1 MAIGGGQ
8 QEGEPIT
15 AINVTPLVDVSLV
28 LVIIFM
34 VTTPI
39 MQVTSTLPVALPA
52 AATVEKRE
60 TLNST
65 VSLSA
70 DGKIEVTGDKLDV
83 ITDFEGMETPLKR
96 LIDAH
101 PDRLVIVRADKAAVH
116 GDVVKILS
124 AVRRLGATRMAVATV
139 QRSAVAERP

>member
-1 MAIGGGQ
+1 MAMGGGQ

-34 VTTPI
+34 VTAPI
-39 MQVTSTLPVALPA
+39 MQVSSSLPVNLPA

-65 VSLSA
+65 VTLTS
-70 DGKIEVTGDKLDV
+70 DGKVEVTGDKLDV
-83 ITDFEGMETPLKR
+83 ITNFDGMEAPLKR

-101 PDRLVIVRADKAAVH
+101 PDRLVIVRADKGSIH
-116 GDVVKILS
+116 GDVVRILS
-124 AVRRLGATRMAVATV
+124 TVRRLGASRMAVATV
-139 QRSAVAERP
+139 QRSAVEKP

>member
-1 MAIGGGQ
+1 MAMGGGQ

-34 VTTPI
+34 VTAPI
-39 MQVTSTLPVALPA
+39 MQVSSSLPVNLPA

-60 TLNST
+60 ALNST
-65 VSLSA
+65 VTLTS
-70 DGKIEVTGDKLDV
+70 DGKVEVSGDKLDV
-83 ITDFEGMETPLKR
+83 ITNFDGMEAPLKR

-101 PDRLVIVRADKAAVH
+101 PDRLIIIRADKGAIH
-116 GDVVKILS
+116 GDVVRILS
-124 AVRRLGATRMAVATV
+124 TVRRLGASRMAVATV
-139 QRSAVAERP
+139 QRSAVEKP

>member
-34 VTTPI
+34 VTAPI
-39 MQVTSTLPVALPA
+39 MQVTSTLPVNLPA

-60 TLNST
+60 SLNST

-70 DGKIEVTGDKLDV
+70 DGKIEVTGDRLDV
-83 ITDFEGMETPLKR
+83 LTDFNGMEAPLKR

-101 PDRLVIVRADKAAVH
+101 PDRLVIVRADKGSLH
-116 GDVVKILS
+116 GDVVRILS
-124 AVRRLGATRMAVATV
+124 IVRRLGATRMAVATV
-139 QRSAVAERP
+139 QRSVTEKP

>member
-34 VTTPI
+34 VTAPI
-39 MQVTSTLPVALPA
+39 MQVSSSLPVNLPA

-60 TLNST
+60 TVNST
-65 VSLSA
+65 VTLTS
-70 DGKIEVTGDKLDV
+70 DGKVEVTGDKLDV
-83 ITDFEGMETPLKR
+83 ITNFDGLEPPLKR

-101 PDRLVIVRADKAAVH
+101 PDRLVIVRADKGSMH
-116 GDVVKILS
+116 GDVVRILS
-124 AVRRLGATRMAVATV
+124 TVKRLGATRMAVATV
-139 QRSAVAERP
+139 QRSAVEKP

>member
-1 MAIGGGQ
+1 MAMGGGQ

-34 VTTPI
+34 VTAPI
-39 MQVTSTLPVALPA
+39 MQVSSSLPVNLPA

-60 TLNST
+60 TINST
-65 VSLSA
+65 VTLTA
-70 DGKIEVTGDKLDV
+70 DGKVEVTGDKLDV
-83 ITDFEGMETPLKR
+83 ITNFDGMEAPLKR

-101 PDRLVIVRADKAAVH
+101 PDRLVIVRADKGAIH
-116 GDVVKILS
+116 GDVVRILS
-124 AVRRLGATRMAVATV
+124 TVRRLGATRMAVATV
-139 QRSAVAERP
+139 QRSAVEKL